1 MTVQFQSGPGSVVL
15 EDVSWD
21 YYSLTLEELEPT
33 RGTRVIFD
41 QGRMEI
47 MTTGGKHEGIK
58 RTIGRLLETYAVEL
72 DISITAL
79 GTLTLRRKKLQVGL
93 EPDECYYVQTPPP
106 PLLETELDL
115 SQYPPPDLAIEV
127 EISRTIIDK
136 MPIYAALKVPEIWRY
151 SGGRVTPFH
160 RGRAGEYQARSKSLA
175 FPLLDMDHFN
185 SFLVQALEQNQH
197 EAIKAVRDW
206 VRKGQKRNS

>member
-21 YYSLTLEELEPT
+21 YYTLTLQELEPT
-33 RGTRVIFD
+33 RGTRVLFD

-79 GTLTLRRKKLQVGL
+79 GTLTLRRRKLQVGL

-115 SQYPPPDLAIEV
+115 SRYSPPDLAIEV
-127 EISRTIIDK
+127 EISRTILDK
-136 MPIYAALKVPEIWRY
+136 MPIYAALKVPEIWRF
-151 SGGRVTPFH
+151 SESRVIPFH
-160 RGRAGEYQARSKSLA
+160 RSRAGEYQARSKSLA
-175 FPLLDMDHFN
+175 FPLLDMEFFN
-185 SFLVQALEQNQH
+185 RFLVQALEQSQH
-197 EAIKAVRDW
+197 EAIKALRDW
-206 VRKGQKRNS
+206 VRKGQER